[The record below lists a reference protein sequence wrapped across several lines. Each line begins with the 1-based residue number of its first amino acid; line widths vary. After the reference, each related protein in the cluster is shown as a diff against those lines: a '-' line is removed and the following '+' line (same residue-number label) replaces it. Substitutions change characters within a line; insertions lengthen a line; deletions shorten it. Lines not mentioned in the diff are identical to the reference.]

1 MIDRDDERLF
11 AGVTAQR
18 SLDLVR
24 LAEVEPEELRWLWRG
39 RIARGKV
46 TMIVGDPGDGKSYL
60 TLAIAAAISLG
71 KALPDGE
78 ATRASDCILWNG
90 EDGLA
95 DTIRVRAERVGADL
109 SRLHVIQAVTGSDG
123 ARVPFGLQHLPDLY
137 AELERR
143 GDVDL
148 VVIDPLAALLAG
160 IDAHKDAE
168 VRSLLQPLSD
178 LAIGTGVAVVVV
190 AHLNKATAQRAL
202 YRVGGSIG
210 FVGLARSVLLVAR
223 DHESGRRAVAQ
234 IKSNLAEQVPPI
246 EFTIDDR
253 GLWWGG
259 IAEDLDSDRLL
270 AAPMDGEQRSAIDE
284 AKRAIVDA
292 LEDAG
297 GELSARDLGKT
308 IESGGVSRMTYQRAR
323 AALARDKKIERQ
335 RSRFQG
341 EVRWKL
347 CSLRQASSS
356 LQKVT
361 NNGEVDEQ
369 WAHTSSA
376 QPILSQKI
384 HTTSSVDV
392 SRARARE
399 VADNDSALLTY
410 AEQRLGGERCQH
422 NAARLHRL
430 LPPGHGRGC
439 QSDCARRLESK
450 HRDSL
455 WPRRLQRPAPSRQL
469 FEKSSQK

>member
-259 IAEDLDSDRLL
+259 IAEDLNSDRLL
-270 AAPMDGEQRSAIDE
+270 AAPMDGEERSAIDE
-284 AKRAIVDA
+284 AKRAILDA
-292 LEDAG
+292 LEDAE
-297 GELSARDLGKT
+297 GELSARELDKAMRAASISQRT
-308 IESGGVSRMTYQRAR
+308 CERAR
-323 AALARDKKIERQ
+323 AALVRDGKIERQ

-347 CSLRQASSS
+347 CTLRQGPPSVQNVAD
-356 LQKVT
+356 
-361 NNGEVDEQ
+361 NGEIGGQ
-369 WAHTSSA
+369 WAHTPPTES
-376 QPILSQKI
+376 ILRQKI
-384 HTTSSVDV
+384 HTTPIRDV

-399 VADNDSALLTY
+399 VADNDSDLLTY
-410 AEQRLGGERCQH
+410 AKETLR
-422 NAARLHRL
+422 
-430 LPPGHGRGC
+430 
-439 QSDCARRLESK
+439 
-450 HRDSL
+450 
-455 WPRRLQRPAPSRQL
+455 
-469 FEKSSQK
+469 